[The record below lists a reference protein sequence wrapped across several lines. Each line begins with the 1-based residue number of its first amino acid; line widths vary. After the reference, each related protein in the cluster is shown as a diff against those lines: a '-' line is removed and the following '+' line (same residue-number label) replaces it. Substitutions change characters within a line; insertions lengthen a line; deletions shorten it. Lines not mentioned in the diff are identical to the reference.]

1 MATVYVRRW
10 LGLLK
15 RDVSLEM
22 LKSGWAG
29 VYEAKTGVEFGGE
42 TMEVQYRRA
51 EEVAKRK
58 GRGMWAKS
66 AKGEKLETPREY
78 KNKFRDGGGGGS

>member
-1 MATVYVRRW
+1 MYVRRW
-10 LGLLK
+10 GLR

-22 LKSGWAG
+22 LRAGWAG

-42 TMEVQYRRA
+42 KIEKVYRAA

-58 GRGMWAKS
+58 GRGMWSGGA
-66 AKGEKLETPREY
+66 GELESPREY
-78 KNKFRDGGGGGS
+78 KNKYREGGGG